1 MSSSKSIAAL
11 AFTAALASGGASAA
25 DLGARP
31 YYTKA
36 PAIVDTLYNWG
47 GFYVGGHVGAS
58 STNQSWVNTANTTL
72 FGDLAPG
79 QGFRQRGT
87 GAFGGGQVGYNWQAS
102 NYVFGLEGTASGMGN
117 RGNALNTVFG
127 ARDDQFS
134 WRT

>member
-47 GFYVGGHVGAS
+47 GFYAGGHVSAS
-58 STNQSWVNTANTTL
+58 STTPSWGNTANTTL

-79 QGFRQRGT
+79 EAFRQWGT
-87 GAFGGGQVGYNWQAS
+87 AAFGGCRSGTNWQAS
-102 NYVFGLEGTASGMGN
+102 PAVS
-117 RGNALNTVFG
+117 AL
-127 ARDDQFS
+127 
-134 WRT
+134 